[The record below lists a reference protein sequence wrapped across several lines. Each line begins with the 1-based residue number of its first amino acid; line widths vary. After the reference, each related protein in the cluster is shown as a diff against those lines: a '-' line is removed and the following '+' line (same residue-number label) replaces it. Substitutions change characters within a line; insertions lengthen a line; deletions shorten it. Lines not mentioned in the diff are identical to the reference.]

1 MMDIEKKI
9 IEYLREK
16 LTTDKVY
23 GEEPDSPEGEFFVV
37 DKTGSSTTDRLFTS
51 TVAIKSYADTK
62 SKASAL
68 NEELKTAMLDIVSE
82 SGVSSCRLVSDY
94 NFTNTAKKQR
104 RYQAVF
110 NLTHH

>member
-1 MMDIEKKI
+1 MNIEKKI
-9 IEYLREK
+9 IEYLRES
-16 LTTDKVY
+16 LATDRVY

-37 DKTGSSTTDRLFTS
+37 DKTGSSTTDRLCTS

-62 SKASAL
+62 SKASDL
-68 NEELKTAMLDIVSE
+68 NEELKAIMPGIVAGK
-82 SGVSSCRLVSDY
+82 GVSSCRLVSDY
-94 NFTNTAKKQR
+94 NFTNTAKKQH

>member
-1 MMDIEKKI
+1 MDIEKKI

-37 DKTGSSTTDRLFTS
+37 DKTGSSTTDRLCTS

-94 NFTNTAKKQR
+94 NFTNTAKKKR